1 LKVSILNGIRSRA
14 VALFPVI
21 VLLCAASGAATLT
34 GTVRNLTTGKP
45 SAGDEVSLLALSQG
59 MSEAGKTKTNA
70 QGRYT
75 FEVADAGIPHLVRV
89 NHQGVN
95 YFSKGGP
102 LAPGTATADVEVY
115 DAATKLDGI
124 NTKVQAMRLQG
135 ESGTLSVMELYAVV
149 NTSQPPRALM
159 SDRTYTIQLP
169 EGAQIEQASAAGPG
183 GMPINAS
190 PVPGSKKGEYYF
202 AFPLRPGETRFQ
214 IAYQMPYSGDVTLDP
229 KPNGSLEHLAVLLP
243 KSMRFEAKTPG
254 SYAAM
259 PDEGGQTAVQVATG
273 VKPGQDVSFHL
284 SGTGSIAEEGGGQ
297 GAASGPSGAPP
308 SGGGAE
314 QATARPGGGLGAP
327 EGTPGPLDKYRWVI
341 LGGLGTLLLAGGVYV
356 ATRGKNAS
364 EAATG
369 NAGPARPPAGNQKQ
383 SILEALKE
391 ELFQLE
397 MDRQQGR
404 ITPEQYAKS
413 KAALDH
419 TLQRAAA
426 RMQGSR
432 K

>member
-1 LKVSILNGIRSRA
+1 
-14 VALFPVI
+14 
-21 VLLCAASGAATLT
+21 
-34 GTVRNLTTGKP
+34 
-45 SAGDEVSLLALSQG
+45 
-59 MSEAGKTKTNA
+59 
-70 QGRYT
+70 
-75 FEVADAGIPHLVRV
+75 
-89 NHQGVN
+89 
-95 YFSKGGP
+95 
-102 LAPGTATADVEVY
+102 
-115 DAATKLDGI
+115 
-124 NTKVQAMRLQG
+124 
-135 ESGTLSVMELYAVV
+135 
-149 NTSQPPRALM
+149 
-159 SDRTYTIQLP
+159 
-169 EGAQIEQASAAGPG
+169 
-183 GMPINAS
+183 
-190 PVPGSKKGEYYF
+190 
-202 AFPLRPGETRFQ
+202 
-214 IAYQMPYSGDVTLDP
+214 
-229 KPNGSLEHLAVLLP
+229 
-243 KSMRFEAKTPG
+243 
-254 SYAAM
+254 
-259 PDEGGQTAVQVATG
+259 
-273 VKPGQDVSFHL
+273 
-284 SGTGSIAEEGGGQ
+284 GSIAEEGGGQ